1 MSVSE
6 DYCSF
11 ETAKL
16 LKEKGF
22 DSPVQCTYDEYGVV
36 STRWTEYSDEYTIRY
51 WQTPCITHQLALKWL
66 REIHSLHIVISIG
79 SDSSTDADGNT
90 IEEWYY
96 WTYSIR
102 YTIDGHII
110 YDNDS
115 LLGTEYQSYEEA
127 VESAIKY
134 CLTNL
139 I

>member
-1 MSVSE
+1 MITE

-11 ETAKL
+11 ELSIL

-22 DSPVQCTYDEYGVV
+22 DLHDTKELYIAYKDGYCVINKHYPTDEF
-36 STRWTEYSDEYTIRY
+36 
-51 WQTPCITHQLALKWL
+51 PKATHQMALKWL
-66 REIHSLHIVISIG
+66 RETHHLHADISIG
-79 SDSSTDADGNT
+79 SDSSTDADGNI

-96 WTYSIR
+96 WAYSIR

-139 I
+139 IK